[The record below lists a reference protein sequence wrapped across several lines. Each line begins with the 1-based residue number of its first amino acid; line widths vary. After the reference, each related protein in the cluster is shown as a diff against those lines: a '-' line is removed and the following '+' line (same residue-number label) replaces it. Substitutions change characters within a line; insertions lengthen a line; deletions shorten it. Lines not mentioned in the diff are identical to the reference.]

1 MNAHPVA
8 IATERSSN
16 PKNFIFPIR
25 SPSAPAGFAESV
37 ANIPSDTTPRTPP
50 TP

>member
-8 IATERSSN
+8 ITTERSSN
-16 PKNFIFPIR
+16 PKNLIFPKS

-37 ANIPSDTTPRTPP
+37 ANIPSDITPSTHP